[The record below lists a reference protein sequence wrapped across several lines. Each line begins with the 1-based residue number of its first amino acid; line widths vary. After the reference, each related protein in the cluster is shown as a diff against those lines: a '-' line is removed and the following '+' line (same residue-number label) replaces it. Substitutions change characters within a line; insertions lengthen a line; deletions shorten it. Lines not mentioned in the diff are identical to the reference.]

1 MPPKPKHEMPI
12 ASTVAK
18 VALSAVMVAVGILLA
33 MQTND
38 PIVYSWDC
46 QLIQNKI
53 VCSKLTAGALIIS
66 SGLGILLWTI
76 AKGLLYGLINLVRS
90 IRGKDVVKG
99 E

>member
-1 MPPKPKHEMPI
+1 MPPKPKHQMPI

-18 VALSAVMVAVGILLA
+18 VALSAVMGAVGIILA
-33 MQTND
+33 MNPKD

-46 QLIQNKI
+46 QLIQNAV
-53 VCSKLTAGALIIS
+53 VCSKLTAGALIICS
-66 SGLGILLWTI
+66 ALGIVLWTF